1 MTFFNYSVP
10 PLRRKQLNMDVQEL
24 EGLWQVQFPQGKD
37 RFYSKFYT
45 CLDRACLLWSLL
57 LIPMFGTAQ
66 FFPVSWMLQ
75 AALWSVLGLVGTAA
89 MVSMTYSWVKIERL
103 TWVLYG
109 WVILM
114 LLGLVL
120 TDLGIFLGWGKVLAN
135 LCPLWLGI
143 CGIGYLGTGFAVRSR
158 AILAASLF
166 HLAAI
171 LILPYIGGWSFLF
184 TGAVMVFSL
193 LVLAELQWDMQHP
206 INSPIAA
213 FKSEKTPN
221 PTVTNLNH
229 YLTVSRF

>member
-10 PLRRKQLNMDVQEL
+10 LLRRKQINMDVQEL
-24 EGLWQVQFPQGKD
+24 EGLWQVQFPLGKD
-37 RFYSKFYT
+37 RFYSNFYT

-75 AALWSVLGLVGTAA
+75 AGLRSAIGLVGTAA

-120 TDLGIFLGWGKVLAN
+120 TDLGIFLGWEKVLAN

-143 CGIGYLGTGFAVRSR
+143 SGLGYLGTGFAVRSR
-158 AILAASLF
+158 ALLAASLF
-166 HLAAI
+166 HLSAI
-171 LILPYIGGWSFLF
+171 LILPYTGGWSFLF
-184 TGAVMVFSL
+184 TGAIMVFSL
-193 LVLAELQWDMQHP
+193 LVLAELQWDMRHP
-206 INSPIAA
+206 INYAA
-213 FKSEKTPN
+213 LTPQ
-221 PTVTNLNH
+221 
-229 YLTVSRF
+229 